1 MHDLR
6 KKALLESGKTLSRK
20 ARLRPDSKAATP
32 LHSPGQSPMGSRN
45 VSRAGSRY
53 ASEEEDAASDS
64 DFDDLMTMSTNSGS
78 DHGDVDGGADGSPR
92 AWVDRLQARVS
103 QIVAG
108 GRSGERKKMSN
119 QEREDML
126 MAYLHLVRHYFAQA
140 EIRSSLDDI
149 MLGLIRAV
157 RSGGSATEKTLALK
171 AITVTVL
178 TNPTDNVL
186 GNHGDALKSAIEE
199 DDAEE
204 EVKVAGLYALTA
216 ATMYGDGGTEAAE
229 DTLQYMVE
237 IIESDGH
244 TVGAPD
250 AAGVVVGALK
260 SWGFI
265 AAHLEDLSEQS
276 EQAMEAFVEQLDSTD
291 AYVQTG
297 AGDNIALLFETARE
311 LEEETGEKM
320 NFQYD
325 PKRLAQQM
333 RDISRGSKSMSKR
346 DRRHLKSDFSSIATG
361 LERGKGP
368 GYSTAGRP
376 ASNPNKGGSLANS
389 AHGDDLNE
397 FGYRETIFVGKEK
410 LTIDSWALS
419 AKVEFLRTVLA
430 GGFPTHLGK
439 NETVQEML

>member
-6 KKALLESGKTLSRK
+6 KKALLESGKTVSRK
-20 ARLRPDSKAATP
+20 ARSRPDSKTATP
-32 LHSPGQSPMGSRN
+32 ITSPGHSPLGSRN

-53 ASEEEDAASDS
+53 ASEDEDASDS
-64 DFDDLMTMSTNSGS
+64 DLDDIMTMSTNSIS
-78 DHGDVDGGADGSPR
+78 DHGDDGDVSNSR
-92 AWVDRLQARVS
+92 AWADRLQMRAS

-126 MAYLHLVRHYFAQA
+126 KSYLHLVRHYFAQA
-140 EIRSSLDDI
+140 EIKTSMSGI
-149 MLGLIRAV
+149 ATGLVRAM
-157 RSGGSATEKTLALK
+157 RSGGSAVERILAIK
-171 AITVTVL
+171 ALAVTIL
-178 TNPTDNVL
+178 TNPTDDIL
-186 GNHGDALKSAIEE
+186 GHHGAAIKSAIEE
-199 DDAEE
+199 EGEDE
-204 EVKVAGLYALTA
+204 EVKVAGLYALA
-216 ATMYGDGGTEAAE
+216 VATMYGDGSTDAAE
-229 DTLQYMVE
+229 DLLQYTIE
-237 IIESDGH
+237 IVESDGH
-244 TVGAPD
+244 TVAAPD
-250 AAGVVVGALK
+250 AAGVVVAALK
-260 SWGFI
+260 CWGFV
-265 AAHLEDLSEQS
+265 AAHLEDLSDQS

-291 AYVQTG
+291 AYVQTA

-311 LEEETGEKM
+311 MEEESGENM

-376 ASNPNKGGSLANS
+376 ASNPNKGGSIVNS
-389 AHGDDLNE
+389 AHGEDVNE

-410 LTIDSWALS
+410 MTVDSWALS
-419 AKVEFLRTVLA
+419 AKIEFLRIVLA
-430 GGFPTHLGK
+430 GGFPSHLAK

>member
-20 ARLRPDSKAATP
+20 ARSRPDSKTATP
-32 LHSPGQSPMGSRN
+32 ITSPGHSPHGSRN

-53 ASEEEDAASDS
+53 ASEDEDASDS
-64 DFDDLMTMSTNSGS
+64 ELDDVMTMSTNSGS
-78 DHGDVDGGADGSPR
+78 DHGDDGDHTNAR
-92 AWVDRLQARVS
+92 AWVDRLQMRVS

-126 MAYLHLVRHYFAQA
+126 KSYLHLVRHYFAQA
-140 EIRSSLDDI
+140 EIKSSMNDI
-149 MLGLIRAV
+149 VLGLVRAV
-157 RSGGSATEKTLALK
+157 RSGGSAVEKALALK
-171 AITVTVL
+171 ALTATIL
-178 TNPTDNVL
+178 TNPTDSVL
-186 GNHGDALKSAIEE
+186 GQHGAALKSAVEE

-204 EVKVAGLYALTA
+204 EVKVAGLYTLA
-216 ATMYGDGGTEAAE
+216 AAAMYGDGSTEAAE
-229 DTLQYMVE
+229 DTLQYMIE

-250 AAGVVVGALK
+250 AAGVVVAALK
-260 SWGFI
+260 SWGFV
-265 AAHLEDLSEQS
+265 AAHLEDLSDHS

-291 AYVQTG
+291 AYVQTA

-311 LEEETGEKM
+311 MEEDNGERM

-376 ASNPNKGGSLANS
+376 ASNPNKGGSIVNS
-389 AHGDDLNE
+389 AHGEDVNE

-410 LTIDSWALS
+410 MTIDSWALS
-419 AKVEFLRTVLA
+419 AKVEFLRIVLA

-439 NETVQEML
+439 NDTVQDML